1 MKPPAQKTNSEGAT
15 VEVVEQVANQP
26 RNQPVRNRHVDP
38 DQIYTMAHRGCMGL
52 PQEIVDYTME
62 MLRDDPRTLKACSL
76 TCKLM
81 LDS

>member
-1 MKPPAQKTNSEGAT
+1 MKSLVQKTNSEGAT

-26 RNQPVRNRHVDP
+26 IRNRHVDP

-62 MLRDDPRTLKACSL
+62 MLRDDPRTLKA
-76 TCKLM
+76 
-81 LDS
+81 